1 MKKKISILFCIL
13 FGLIFFGYQVKA
25 DQSEKQILKKDFSVF
40 LDKATIAKGYTVSI
54 FNNYL
59 KLSLVPGIL
68 SADTQVIAEEI
79 SDTNVELPWN
89 LEKESSVIQ
98 FEFKN
103 KEAYDS
109 SRPFYIQMS
118 YNEDNNNYKQI
129 FFYDK
134 NYNLWRP
141 LPTQDFPEENFVRSV
156 IHLPYARLAV
166 FSYSDLL
173 SVGQASWYK
182 YKGGNFAAS
191 PDFPAGSIL
200 RVYNLANNKY
210 VDVTINDYGPDRTV
224 FPNRV
229 IDLDAVAFSK
239 IANKSDGIIN
249 ISIEPLKIVGD
260 KSGESLVVDFGVGSE
275 PTVESASVVILDELS
290 GNVLYEKDADT
301 VRPIASL
308 TKIFSVF
315 NFLNNNNNQ
324 NRLNEIVAYN
334 NQDEEYNFNYC
345 PKWEVALINLSDGD
359 LLSVKDLIYS
369 ALVRSANNAVE
380 SLVRISGTE
389 RLSFISQVNSW
400 AKEQE
405 ATTFKINEPTG
416 LDKNN
421 VSSAR
426 DLAIL
431 AGKVFKNSILSQ
443 ATVAKSYSFKTR
455 NDNMNILRYNSSD
468 LVLNNNYKNF
478 KITGSKTGYL
488 DEAGYCLITEA
499 EVNGKKVV
507 VVILDSAT
515 RSKSFSETVDLLNY
529 VFYKNKNKIL

>member
-1 MKKKISILFCIL
+1 
-13 FGLIFFGYQVKA
+13 
-25 DQSEKQILKKDFSVF
+25 
-40 LDKATIAKGYTVSI
+40 
-54 FNNYL
+54 
-59 KLSLVPGIL
+59 
-68 SADTQVIAEEI
+68 
-79 SDTNVELPWN
+79 
-89 LEKESSVIQ
+89 
-98 FEFKN
+98 
-103 KEAYDS
+103 
-109 SRPFYIQMS
+109 MS
-118 YNEDNNNYKQI
+118 YDEDNNNYKQI

-290 GNVLYEKDADT
+290 GNVLYEKEADT

-499 EVNGKKVV
+499 EVNGQKVV

>member
-1 MKKKISILFCIL
+1 MKKKIAIVFCVLFN
-13 FGLIFFGYQVKA
+13 LIFFSYQVKA
-25 DQSEKQILKKDFSVF
+25 DNNEDKNLKKDFSIF
-40 LDKATIAKGYTVSI
+40 LDKDTIAKGYTVSI
-54 FNNYL
+54 FNDYL

-68 SADTQVIAEEI
+68 SADTQVVAEKI
-79 SDTNVELPWN
+79 PDTDLELPWT
-89 LEKESSVIQ
+89 LKKESSIIQ

-118 YNEDNNNYKQI
+118 YDESNNYYKQV

-134 NYNLWRP
+134 THNLWRP

-166 FSYSDLL
+166 FSYPNLL

-210 VDVTINDYGPDRTV
+210 VDVTVNDYGPDRSI

-249 ISIEPLKIVGD
+249 ISIEPLKIVNNKG
-260 KSGESLVVDFGVGSE
+260 SEPLVVDFGIGSQ
-275 PTVESASVVILDELS
+275 PVVDSASVVVLDELS
-290 GNVLYEKDADT
+290 GDILYEKNANI

-315 NFLNNNNNQ
+315 NFLSNNKKS
-324 NRLNEIVAYN
+324 LDEIVSYSK
-334 NQDEEYNFNYC
+334 QDEEYNFNYC
-345 PKWEVALINLSDGD
+345 PKWEVALINLSEGD

-369 ALVRSANNAVE
+369 SLVRSANNAVE
-380 SLVRISGTE
+380 SLVRISGVE
-389 RLSFISQVNSW
+389 RSTFIDQINSW
-400 AKEQE
+400 AKEQG
-405 ATTFKINEPTG
+405 ALTFNIKEPTG

-421 VSSAR
+421 ISSAL

-431 AGKVFKNSILSQ
+431 TSKVFKNSIISD
-443 ATVAKSYSFKTR
+443 ASITKKYSFKKR
-455 NDNMNILRYNSSD
+455 NDNISILRYNSSD

-499 EVNGKKVV
+499 EVKGRKVV

-515 RSKSFSETVDLLNY
+515 RDKSFSETVDLLNY
-529 VFYKNKNKIL
+529 IFYKIK